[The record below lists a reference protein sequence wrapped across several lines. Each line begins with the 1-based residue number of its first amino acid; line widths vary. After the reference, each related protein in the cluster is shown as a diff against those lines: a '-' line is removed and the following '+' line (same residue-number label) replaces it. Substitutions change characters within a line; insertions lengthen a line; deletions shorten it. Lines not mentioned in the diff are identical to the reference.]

1 MPAEQVVEKTVLNR
15 LMDGLSNLYTNVDKL
30 VGGVLPY
37 GQDVGAGYL
46 ANLYTGADK
55 MAGGRLPN
63 FAEGF
68 GYVDGGGQVASKAA
82 GSVGAD
88 SIGSVMPGGTTSGA
102 GQGGLD
108 VSSMAIPGA
117 PTYPTD
123 GASSFVDPQ
132 LLDGTSFNP
141 ASLSPYAPPSGFQ
154 NFLGKAK
161 DAAALVGTIGT
172 IGAMLDG
179 GDTGGATSGSGSAGR
194 GNALST
200 RGSRRPVG
208 SGRSSAPAGMPAGG
222 SVEPGAGGSIGV
234 KSAPKEEVA
243 STPVVNPGASQ
254 GEKEVTESPVVEAPI
269 VDEEQKSLSLLEKL
283 DTAVNEAAK
292 AVDVETI
299 AQSPTPLASNQL
311 DFLNSQSISPPQP
324 LNREFTFDSSIVPI
338 ANAQSLGTSV
348 GSPSVSSTT
357 ITPEMINAQNRD
369 FRLMYDTASPMQKAL
384 ASQEQ
389 QLDAMLKQTPSGT
402 AKFNELLQARN
413 AIRLQREAM

>member
-63 FAEGF
+63 FADGF
-68 GYVDGGGQVASKAA
+68 GYVDQAANQVANQA
-82 GSVGAD
+82 GGVDLAD
-88 SIGSVMPGGTTSGA
+88 I
-102 GQGGLD
+102 
-108 VSSMAIPGA
+108 AIEGA

-141 ASLSPYAPPSGFQ
+141 ASLSPYSSAPTSGFQ

-161 DAAALVGTIGT
+161 DAATLAGTIGT

-179 GDTGGATSGSGSAGR
+179 GDTGGATSGSGSTGR
-194 GNALST
+194 RTALST

-208 SGRSSAPAGMPAGG
+208 SGRSSAPAGMPAGE
-222 SVEPGAGGSIGV
+222 SVEPGAGGSIGGV

-269 VDEEQKSLSLLEKL
+269 VDEEQKSMSLLEKL
-283 DTAVNEAAK
+283 NTAVNEAAL

-299 AQSPTPLASNQL
+299 PSPAPLTRSYVFPAFASIV
-311 DFLNSQSISPPQP
+311 NSQGINPPQP
-324 LNREFTFDSSIVPI
+324 FLPLDASPQESVFPTFDSSAIPMSPMPDT
-338 ANAQSLGTSV
+338 QSALV
-348 GSPSVSSTT
+348 GNQRPSVASTV
-357 ITPEMINAQNRD
+357 ITPEMINDQNRD
-369 FRLMYDTASPMQKAL
+369 FRVMYDTSSPMQKAL

-389 QLDAMLKQTPSGT
+389 QLDAMLRQTPSGT

-413 AIRLQREAM
+413 AIRLQRETM

>member
-63 FAEGF
+63 FADGF
-68 GYVDGGGQVASKAA
+68 GYVDQAANQVANQA
-82 GSVGAD
+82 GGVDLAD
-88 SIGSVMPGGTTSGA
+88 I
-102 GQGGLD
+102 
-108 VSSMAIPGA
+108 AIEGA

-141 ASLSPYAPPSGFQ
+141 ASLSPYSSAPTSGFQ

-161 DAAALVGTIGT
+161 DAATLAGTIGT

-179 GDTGGATSGSGSAGR
+179 GDTGGATSGSGSTGR
-194 GNALST
+194 RNALST

-208 SGRSSAPAGMPAGG
+208 SGRSSAPAGMPAGE
-222 SVEPGAGGSIGV
+222 SVEPGAGGSIGGV

-269 VDEEQKSLSLLEKL
+269 VDEEQKSMSLLEKL
-283 DTAVNEAAK
+283 NTAVNEAAL

-299 AQSPTPLASNQL
+299 AQSPTPLTSNQL
-311 DFLNSQSISPPQP
+311 GFLNSQSINPPQP
-324 LNREFTFDSSIVPI
+324 FLPLNAPQQASVFPTFDSSAIPMSPMPDT
-338 ANAQSLGTSV
+338 QSALV
-348 GSPSVSSTT
+348 GNQRPSVASTV
-357 ITPEMINAQNRD
+357 ITPEMINDQNRD
-369 FRLMYDTASPMQKAL
+369 FRVMYDTSSPMQKAL

-389 QLDAMLKQTPSGT
+389 QLDAMLRQTPSGT

-413 AIRLQREAM
+413 AIRLQRETM